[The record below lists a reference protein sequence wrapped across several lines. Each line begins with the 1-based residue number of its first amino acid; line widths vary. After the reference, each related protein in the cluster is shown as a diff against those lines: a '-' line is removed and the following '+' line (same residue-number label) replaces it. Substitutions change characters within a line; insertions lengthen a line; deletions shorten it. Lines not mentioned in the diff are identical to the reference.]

1 MNLHE
6 LENMCMECQ
15 KCTLCIN
22 RKNVVFGEGSEDAD
36 IMFIGEGPGEQ
47 EDIQGRPFVGRAGQ
61 LLEKAL
67 NALGIDRESV
77 YIANIV
83 KCRPPG
89 NRVPSGEEASC
100 CIQYLRWQVKL
111 IKPKIIVLLGS
122 TACKNIIDS
131 EFRITRGRGNI
142 IEKGDFKIIPTYHP
156 AAVLRDESK
165 KRYFWNDLKLM
176 NKIYTDGI

>member
-1 MNLHE
+1 MNLYE
-6 LENMCMECQ
+6 LENICMECQ

-22 RKNVVFGEGSEDAD
+22 RKNVVFGEGPENAE

-47 EDIQGRPFVGRAGQ
+47 EDIQGRPFVGKAGQ

-67 NALGIDRESV
+67 AALGIDRKSV

-83 KCRPPG
+83 KCRPPK
-89 NRVPSGEEASC
+89 NRVPSLDEASS

-122 TACKNIIDS
+122 TACKNIINP
-131 EFRITRGRGNI
+131 EFRITRERGNV
-142 IEKGDFKIIPTYHP
+142 IEKGYFKIIPTYHP

-165 KRYFWNDLKLM
+165 KKYFWSDLKLM
-176 NKIYTDGI
+176 HKIYIDEI